1 MKTLLSNL
9 KLHNISNQYLLQA
22 DCDSSEQINSVSTPT
37 ITNKPFGYEARE
49 NITRGIPKLT

>member
-22 DCDSSEQINSVSTPT
+22 DCDSSEQINSVSTF
-37 ITNKPFGYEARE
+37 TNKPFGYEARE